1 MLVKFLLDIYI
12 FRYYLLSSYTM
23 GTNKTIY
30 GLLAFG
36 PLALILLS
44 FVAIFVGMAGMG
56 MASTASGNLPDS
68 ATIMIFGF
76 VALIM
81 IASLLSIVS
90 MIMYILHISKNKLV
104 PEDQRIFWIVG
115 IVMFNGITNIV
126 YFFMY
131 ITKEDELLAAQ
142 QRQQQPKSPW
152 E

>member
-1 MLVKFLLDIYI
+1 MLVKFLLGIYI

-36 PLALILLS
+36 PIGLILLS
-44 FVAIFVGMAGMG
+44 FVAIFVGMAGMDMG
-56 MASTASGNLPDS
+56 RGGYMPDS

-76 VALIM
+76 VGLIM

-131 ITKEDELLAAQ
+131 ITKEDELMAAQ